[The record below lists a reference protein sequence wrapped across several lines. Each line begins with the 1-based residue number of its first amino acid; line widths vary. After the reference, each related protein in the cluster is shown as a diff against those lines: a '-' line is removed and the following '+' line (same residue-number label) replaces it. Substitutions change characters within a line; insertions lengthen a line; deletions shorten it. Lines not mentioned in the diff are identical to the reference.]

1 MQIKKIVSI
10 LIIIVVLGLAGFFM
24 YKTFFGPTK
33 NTGSK
38 TTDSSTT
45 TKAPSSGV
53 ETILPHG
60 TKLNFDNVKKFNPD
74 KHLFPYAEAKPEET
88 GLELNQI
95 ISVGQ

>member
-1 MQIKKIVSI
+1 MKIKQIFSI

-33 NTGSK
+33 NTDSK
-38 TTDSSTT
+38 TTVNSSA
-45 TKAPSSGV
+45 TKAPASGV

-60 TKLNFDNVKKFNPD
+60 TKLNFENVKKFNPD
-74 KHLFPYAEAKPEET
+74 KHLFPYAEVKPEET